1 MAMVQVNTRKKAEK
15 IIEALKRQG
24 RVAFYEEFFTFEGRT
39 YDIFYKAVLNR
50 RSNVAN
56 TGDKPV

>member
-1 MAMVQVNTRKKAEK
+1 MNAVVQVNTRKKAEK

-39 YDIFYKAVLNR
+39 YDIFYKAV
-50 RSNVAN
+50 
-56 TGDKPV
+56 